1 MKLDEKNSLKKPF
14 KMMDPEF
21 SKLLL
26 RFVRNLRTIDQLKS
40 EDRCIVKH
48 NQEIF
53 GIVAPSDGCKTGAGS
68 CAYILTE
75 KIHHEPTVKDDERI
89 MVDIPI
95 ATKLIES
102 GKKISEK
109 DWKGIIFS
117 DEDPNMMNKYRQQF
131 GVEPDLQETHAG
143 NSKILRG

>member
-48 NQEIF
+48 DEEIF
-53 GIVAPSDGCKTGAGS
+53 GIVAPSDGGKTGAGS
-68 CAYILTE
+68 CAYLLTE
-75 KIHHEPTVKDDERI
+75 KRCYEPTVKDD
-89 MVDIPI
+89 
-95 ATKLIES
+95 
-102 GKKISEK
+102 
-109 DWKGIIFS
+109 
-117 DEDPNMMNKYRQQF
+117 
-131 GVEPDLQETHAG
+131 
-143 NSKILRG
+143 